1 MKKNITSRR
10 ILLAGGGTAG
20 HIEPALAVAAELK
33 KLDPTLACEFIG
45 TAFGLEKVLVPARGY
60 TLHLIY
66 KVALPRRI
74 SPGLLLWPL
83 TFAIALL
90 QSIKAI
96 KNSAALIGFG
106 GYVSAPAYIAAWLSK
121 VPIIVHEAN
130 AKPGWANRLGRF
142 FAARVAVNFIS
153 LRKEWPD
160 AVALGIPLRDEITIL
175 SSATLTEITQIRAEQ
190 CKLWGF
196 DPSIPVV
203 AIFGG
208 SQGSGRINRVLA
220 EFVARG
226 LENVQIVHAAGM
238 NNEVP
243 LSRSHYFAT
252 AYFHD
257 IASVYAASD
266 LVISRSGAVT
276 CSEIAAVNRY
286 ALLLPLAHG
295 NGEQEFNAQDLVER
309 GYAEILIDQEFS
321 ADWLAKNLALSV
333 AKGIEFK
340 KNHLPTE
347 TINSAYEI
355 ATLVCTFAK
364 LKK

>member
-1 MKKNITSRR
+1 MKKDIYTRR

-20 HIEPALAVAAELK
+20 HIEPALAVAAELN
-33 KLDPTLACEFIG
+33 KLDPTLTCEFIG

-66 KVALPRRI
+66 KVALPRKL
-74 SPGLLLWPL
+74 SPGLILWPF

-96 KNSAALIGFG
+96 KNSAALVGFG
-106 GYVSAPAYIAAWLSK
+106 GYVSAPAYIAAWICK

-142 FAARVAVNFIS
+142 FAARVAVNFTS
-153 LRKEWPD
+153 LRTIWPD
-160 AVALGIPLRDEITIL
+160 AVALGIPLRNEITIV
-175 SSATLTEITQIRAEQ
+175 SEAAPSEISQIREEQ
-190 CKLWGF
+190 CKVWGF
-196 DPSIPVV
+196 DSALPIV
-203 AIFGG
+203 AVFGG

-226 LENVQIVHAAGM
+226 LQKIQIVHAAGM

-243 LSRSHYFAT
+243 LSRTHYFAT

-266 LVISRSGAVT
+266 LVISHSGAVT

-309 GYAEILIDQEFS
+309 GFAEILSDEEFS
-321 ADWLAKNLALSV
+321 SDWLAKNLASSL

-340 KNHLPTE
+340 KNHRSSKM
-347 TINSAYEI
+347 INSAYEI
-355 ATLVCTFAK
+355 ANVVRTFAK
-364 LKK
+364 LEE